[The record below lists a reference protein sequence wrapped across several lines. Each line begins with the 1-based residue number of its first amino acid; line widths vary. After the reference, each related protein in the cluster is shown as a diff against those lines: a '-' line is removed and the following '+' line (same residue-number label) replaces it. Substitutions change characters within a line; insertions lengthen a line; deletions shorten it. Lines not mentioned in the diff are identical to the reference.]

1 MANNKHIDFRKIK
14 NFVRSKSYPEDISK
28 NKGKKANFGNSSKN
42 FKIIDGHLTYK
53 GKRRVINETFN
64 TTMRLYLTLFK
75 YLFTKFELKA
85 NKSFKYFNITILHYF
100 LFTRKI
106 REYLFP
112 KGVLIYQEN
121 TTTR

>member
-28 NKGKKANFGNSSKN
+28 NKGKKANFGKSSKN

>member
-1 MANNKHIDFRKIK
+1 MANNKHIDLRKIR
-14 NFVRSKSYPEDISK
+14 NFVRRKSYPEDISK

-53 GKRRVINETFN
+53 GKRSVINETFN

-75 YLFTKFELKA
+75 YLFTKFELQA

-106 REYLFP
+106 RKYLFP

>member
-1 MANNKHIDFRKIK
+1 MANNKDIDLRKIR
-14 NFVRSKSYPEDISK
+14 NFVRRKSYPEDISK

-53 GKRRVINETFN
+53 GKRSVINETFN

-75 YLFTKFELKA
+75 YLFTKFELQA

-106 REYLFP
+106 RKYLFP

>member
-1 MANNKHIDFRKIK
+1 MANNKDIVFRKIR
-14 NFVRSKSYPEDISK
+14 NFVKRKSYPEDISK

-53 GKRRVINETFN
+53 GKRSVINETFN

-75 YLFTKFELKA
+75 YLFTKFELQA